1 MDPLK
6 WLYKKLSFYVSM
18 AMGLPSPDDIGD
30 NKSDVAGSGDINY
43 VITDGSGRNVVGRE
57 SADSSSS
64 TNNSGT

>member
-1 MDPLK
+1 MDPLM

-18 AMGLPSPDDIGD
+18 AMGLPSSGDIGE

-43 VITDGSGRNVVGRE
+43 VAGRE